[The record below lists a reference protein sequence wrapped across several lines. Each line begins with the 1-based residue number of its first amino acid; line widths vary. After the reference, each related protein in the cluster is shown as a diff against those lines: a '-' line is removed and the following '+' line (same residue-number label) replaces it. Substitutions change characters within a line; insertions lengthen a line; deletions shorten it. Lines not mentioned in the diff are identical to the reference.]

1 MRLKEFEWRRVLH
14 SKLNQEAEQAIKFL
28 EKPLKGEK
36 NISIPAVQ
44 YLDHHLGMVQSF
56 EDSVGFSS

>member
-1 MRLKEFEWRRVLH
+1 MNGIGPGTC
-14 SKLNQEAEQAIKFL
+14 SKLNQEAEQAIKIL

-44 YLDHHLGMVQSF
+44 YLDHHLGMGAVF
-56 EDSVGFSS
+56 